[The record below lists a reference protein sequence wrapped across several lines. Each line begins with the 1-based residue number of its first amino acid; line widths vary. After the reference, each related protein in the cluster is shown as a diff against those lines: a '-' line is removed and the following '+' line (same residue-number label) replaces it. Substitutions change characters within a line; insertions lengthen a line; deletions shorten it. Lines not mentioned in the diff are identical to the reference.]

1 MVLLGALAAVRSCAT
16 NVSVIAEHGTL
27 HGALSD
33 LARVAKYGASSG
45 ELTVGG
51 DLPRISTAL
60 VHRLRVE
67 AASIRSSEVI
77 RIIGACCRLEHSH
90 PPLLDAAA
98 AHVLRAM
105 PSYPLYA
112 ICNIPN
118 GFARL
123 NYHHRPLFEA
133 IAGWVAAV
141 ESSEQLSP
149 VDVASLVYAF
159 AELRHGSAA
168 LLEACAERLKACHT
182 EVGGPNCAIILNSY
196 ARLSECNPEL
206 FHALLYSI
214 VQTKPESYE
223 VHHITV
229 IMNAFSKCRIQ
240 KPKEMQQV
248 SSFLEGRVRQL
259 SPQNMANLANACAK
273 LKVHNQR
280 LFSELQNRAAV
291 DDLGAFKLFEL
302 TMFVHG
308 LAKLR
313 YGVPELYERFF
324 DEMVV
329 RYDWESQAVAQ
340 VLDTM
345 RRKQL
350 HCHDTLIRLMLEHML
365 KNLGEYNVHPLT
377 QAVYCL
383 LELDALDLT
392 ESIPSGLLVME
403 EGETSSRCVM
413 RLFLER
419 LKQLHELVPLTPI
432 QRLHAQHLVRTYRYR
447 NEIEYNMQP
456 HAVKAFCRS
465 LYDVPASVA
474 ASLARPRRRR

>member
-1 MVLLGALAAVRSCAT
+1 
-16 NVSVIAEHGTL
+16 
-27 HGALSD
+27 
-33 LARVAKYGASSG
+33 
-45 ELTVGG
+45 
-51 DLPRISTAL
+51 
-60 VHRLRVE
+60 
-67 AASIRSSEVI
+67 
-77 RIIGACCRLEHSH
+77 
-90 PPLLDAAA
+90 
-98 AHVLRAM
+98 
-105 PSYPLYA
+105 
-112 ICNIPN
+112 
-118 GFARL
+118 
-123 NYHHRPLFEA
+123 
-133 IAGWVAAV
+133 
-141 ESSEQLSP
+141 
-149 VDVASLVYAF
+149 
-159 AELRHGSAA
+159 
-168 LLEACAERLKACHT
+168 
-182 EVGGPNCAIILNSY
+182 
-196 ARLSECNPEL
+196 
-206 FHALLYSI
+206 
-214 VQTKPESYE
+214 
-223 VHHITV
+223 
-229 IMNAFSKCRIQ
+229 
-240 KPKEMQQV
+240 MQQV

-432 QRLHAQHLVRTYRYR
+432 QRLHAQHWCAPTVTEMKSNITCNHMLSRHFVDPFT
-447 NEIEYNMQP
+447 MCQP
-456 HAVKAFCRS
+456 
-465 LYDVPASVA
+465 P
-474 ASLARPRRRR
+474 